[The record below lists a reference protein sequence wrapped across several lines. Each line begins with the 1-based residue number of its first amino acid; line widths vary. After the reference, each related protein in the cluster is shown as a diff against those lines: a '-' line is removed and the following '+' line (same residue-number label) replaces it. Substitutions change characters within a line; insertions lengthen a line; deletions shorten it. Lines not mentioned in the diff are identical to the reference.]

1 MVNDVAFGDRIPDV
15 TRIQRGLEV
24 SLYFDD
30 EGQVI
35 NTNAGIVANVAGL
48 SHALSASPET
58 LAKQHSLP
66 TACTI

>member
-15 TRIQRGLEV
+15 TRIRRGLEV

-35 NTNAGIVANVAGL
+35 STSACIVVNVAGL
-48 SHALSASPET
+48 SHALSVSPET
-58 LAKQHSLP
+58 LVKQHSLP
-66 TACTI
+66 TV